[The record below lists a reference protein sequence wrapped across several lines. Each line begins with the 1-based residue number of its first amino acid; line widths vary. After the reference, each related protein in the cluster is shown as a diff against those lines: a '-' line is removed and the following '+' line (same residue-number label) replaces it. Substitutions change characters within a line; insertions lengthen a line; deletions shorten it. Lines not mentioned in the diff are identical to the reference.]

1 MRSIQPTDNR
11 AASAPTLLMDDV
23 IRDYLSSGETVHALR
38 GISLAVHPGELVAVM
53 GPSGSGKST
62 LMMIAGGLL
71 SPSSG
76 SVMIEGE
83 SLTGLSQSELAVL
96 RRRRVGVV
104 FQDYNLVPSLT
115 AAENVA
121 LPLELDG
128 VGPRAAHREA
138 VMSLEAVGLP
148 GLGARFPDELSG
160 GQRQRV
166 AIARALVGTRRL
178 VLADEPTGALD
189 SETGAE
195 VLSTLRTLVDGGVA
209 AVIVTHDRE
218 VASFADRIVVVRD
231 GHIDGGSTTGP
242 LPTGGSN
249 FEANR

>member
-11 AASAPTLLMDDV
+11 AGSASTLLMEGV
-23 IRDYLSSGETVHALR
+23 TRDYVGGGENVHALR
-38 GISLAVHPGELVAVM
+38 GVSVAVHSGELVAVM

-71 SPSSG
+71 SPTSG

-115 AAENVA
+115 AAENVG

-128 VGPRAAHREA
+128 VGPRTAHREA
-138 VMSLEAVGLP
+138 VKSLEAVGLP

-166 AIARALVGTRRL
+166 AIARAFVGTRRL

-189 SETGAE
+189 SETGAG
-195 VLSTLRTLVDGGVA
+195 VLGTLRTLVDGGVA

-231 GHIDGGSTTGP
+231 GHIDGGSAPGRRSA
-242 LPTGGSN
+242 GDSN